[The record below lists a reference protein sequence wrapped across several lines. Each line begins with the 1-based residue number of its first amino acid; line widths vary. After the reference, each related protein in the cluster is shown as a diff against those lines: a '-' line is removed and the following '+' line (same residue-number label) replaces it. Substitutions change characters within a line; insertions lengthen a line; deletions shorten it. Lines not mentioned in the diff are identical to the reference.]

1 MYYTCRSEIVTYT
14 SFGLRVWQT
23 NEWGQAKFYALISS
37 LCSCSPS
44 SAAVCCSCSAPGSP
58 GCSAASKSARL
69 LRSSA
74 PSDRSSWPGRVAPI
88 TDPRRRW
95 PSAPHPSSLSSPA
108 MTSTTWMSPPKRGI
122 PQRLMSFKWGRC
134 DRHKLDFFLP
144 PTQFA
149 LGTNVQFQTKM
160 ILSELPGS
168 IGWQSNMYTDYFFSL
183 IVTFIDM
190 YYFSVTFN
198 YYLIYLYFLLP
209 SFIFLNLL

>member
-23 NEWGQAKFYALISS
+23 NEWGQAKFYTLISS

-44 SAAVCCSCSAPGSP
+44 FAAVCCSCSARGSL
-58 GCSAASKSARL
+58 GCSVASKSAHLR
-69 LRSSA
+69 RSSA
-74 PSDRSSWPGRVAPI
+74 PSDRSSWPGRAAPV

-95 PSAPHPSSLSSPA
+95 PSAPHPSSSSSPA
-108 MTSTTWMSPPKRGI
+108 MTSTTWMSPPKWGI
-122 PQRLMSFKWGRC
+122 PRRLMSFKWDRC
-134 DRHKLDFFLP
+134 DRYKLDFFLP
-144 PTQFA
+144 STQYA

-168 IGWQSNMYTDYFFSL
+168 IGWQSTIYTDYFSL
-183 IVTFIDM
+183 IVTIMDI

-198 YYLIYLYFLLP
+198 YYLIFLYFYCR
-209 SFIFLNLL
+209 NLFF